1 MTNAYHIE
9 FSRLNTLENQETTYH
24 NHTPFN
30 INLQNHIATTPGHTE
45 VPNNIATTSS
55 YAKPNWG
62 DIKRK
67 LKELLKFEYCNAIR
81 KNSLL
86 LLLYNLLYLDFDD
99 ACHKNYSNQ
108 IEQSLLVLI
117 ILIQDTRK
125 SNYVGELIHLIACLN
140 KIWGPKIK

>member
-9 FSRLNTLENQETTYH
+9 FSGLNTLENQETTH
-24 NHTPFN
+24 RNHTPLD
-30 INLQNHIATTPGHTE
+30 INLQNHIATTPSHAE

-55 YAKPNWG
+55 CAKPNWE

-67 LKELLKFEYCNAIR
+67 LKELLKFEYCNAIC

-86 LLLYNLLYLDFDD
+86 LLSYNLLYLDFDD

-108 IEQSLLVLI
+108 IEQCLQVLV

-125 SNYVGELIHLIACLN
+125 SNYASELIHLIVCLN
-140 KIWGPKIK
+140 KI